1 MRILSIFPGPDW
13 IELLIFATRYMKM
26 KKRVLIG
33 IDDTDNAESRGTG
46 FRARQLGALLE
57 ANGLAVVNCISRHQ
71 LLFDRRIPYT
81 SHNSSACID
90 LHTNELE
97 KVIAICRSF
106 LPEESAPG
114 SDAGLAVRYYDEVS
128 DEVCRWG
135 SRAKAEILTQS
146 EARLLARNNGVYLE
160 GFTGTEDGVI
170 GSLAAIGLRKAGN
183 DGRCLW
189 VKGKDLREISG
200 TFTVAEILKMVA
212 VDGVTDKDFNKLQE
226 DQHIMVG
233 EWMKPIVKDHKL
245 IIIAEKIQNDKNYEW
260 HVATKDYIKSITG

>member
-1 MRILSIFPGPDW
+1 M
-13 IELLIFATRYMKM
+13 E
-26 KKRVLIG
+26 KRLLIG

-57 ANGLAVVNCISRHQ
+57 SEGLATVNSISRHQ
-71 LLFDRRIPYT
+71 LFFDRRIPYT

-90 LHTNELE
+90 LQTNELE

-114 SDAGLAVRYYDEVS
+114 SDAGLAVRYYDEVN
-128 DEVCRWG
+128 DIICDWG
-135 SRAKAEILTQS
+135 KRAKVEILTQS

-170 GSLAAIGLRKAGN
+170 GSMAAIGLRKAGD

-189 VKGKDLREISG
+189 VRGKDLREISG
-200 TFTVAEILKMVA
+200 TFTVGELLKLVA
-212 VDGVTDKDFNKLQE
+212 VDHITDKTYNRLQD
-226 DQHIMVG
+226 DQSITVG

-245 IIIAEKIQNDKNYEW
+245 IIIAEQIQNDKNHEW

>member
-1 MRILSIFPGPDW
+1 M
-13 IELLIFATRYMKM
+13 E
-26 KKRVLIG
+26 KRLLIG

-57 ANGLAVVNCISRHQ
+57 AKGLATVNSISRHQ

-90 LHTNELE
+90 LHTSELE
-97 KVIAICRSF
+97 KVISVCRLF
-106 LPEESAPG
+106 LPEESASG

-128 DEVCRWG
+128 ETICDWG
-135 SRAKAEILTQS
+135 KRAKAEILTQS

-200 TFTVAEILKMVA
+200 TFTVAELLKLVA
-212 VDGVTDKDFNKLQE
+212 VDCITDKNYIRLQN
-226 DQHIMVG
+226 DQRITVG

-245 IIIAEKIQNDKNYEW
+245 IIIAEQIQNDQYHEW
-260 HVATKDYIKSITG
+260 HVAPKDYIKSITG